1 MISRLF
7 HWPRVYKKKKNPTQH
22 ITHSQTRS
30 IYSGVVFL
38 WWGFNLHSMRGV
50 ARTKEF
56 KQNHKNLNL
65 ANNAPNNECA
75 SPITQQQPS
84 SI

>member
-7 HWPRVYKKKKNPTQH
+7 HWPRVYKKNPTQH
-22 ITHSQTRS
+22 ITHTQSQTRS
-30 IYSGVVFL
+30 IYSGVVLL

-50 ARTKEF
+50 AGTIEF

-65 ANNAPNNECA
+65 ANTAPNECA
-75 SPITQQQPS
+75 SHPATTS
-84 SI
+84 ST